1 MDSADRVSKTC
12 DTSQTPHD
20 DGSFLRGSP
29 TFSDGDFPIREGS
42 LYDGLKE
49 QPEIPL
55 NVLS

>member
-29 TFSDGDFPIREGS
+29 TFSDGDFPIGEGS
-42 LYDGLKE
+42 CMTD
-49 QPEIPL
+49 
-55 NVLS
+55 